1 MDHVLLLSCMCN
13 VSVVINNNDIL
24 FAGITLFKYSQLQE
38 IVMRVI
44 KNASIHGF
52 LSAHS
57 GCAFETIGM
66 IKIVFMPLYSYMNLH
81 NDHGVALYPGSP
93 SLV

>member
-1 MDHVLLLSCMCN
+1 MVMH
-13 VSVVINNNDIL
+13 NNDL

-66 IKIVFMPLYSYMNLH
+66 IKIVFILSVLYSYMNLH
-81 NDHGVALYPGSP
+81 NDHEVASCPGSP
-93 SLV
+93 SPFLIYTHDSSGLA